1 MSAPSPRDPA
11 MRTVALS
18 YTLDVNFDT
27 IAEYIGL
34 ETDDA
39 HCTQKTVRDFIKSF
53 LYSYGER
60 GLYNAVL
67 KATGKSIYE

>member
-1 MSAPSPRDPA
+1 MSRPDQRNPD

-18 YTLDVNFDT
+18 YTCDVNFDT
-27 IAEYIGL
+27 IAEYMAQ

-39 HCTQKTVRDFIKSF
+39 FRTQKNVRDFVKSF
-53 LYSYGER
+53 LYSYGEH

-67 KATGKSIYE
+67 NATGKSIYE

>member
-1 MSAPSPRDPA
+1 

-27 IAEYIGL
+27 IAEYMAL

-39 HCTQKTVRDFIKSF
+39 HRTQKNVRDFVKSF
-53 LYSYGER
+53 LYSYGEH

-67 KATGKSIYE
+67 TATGKSIYE

>member
-1 MSAPSPRDPA
+1 

>member
-1 MSAPSPRDPA
+1 

-27 IAEYIGL
+27 IAEYMGL

-39 HCTQKTVRDFIKSF
+39 HLAIHQSTHKTVRDFTKSF